1 MVQSQS
7 KTKLASREITA
18 LSAALQDGPP
28 FSEYILTLLER
39 YIHVTDLII
48 LNPEFDQYVQQI
60 NEGEPA
66 AREEGR
72 QSLAHFLHEATL
84 RTPEKRPEETLQDLT
99 EGKDVS
105 LDYIET
111 IIDKVA
117 RENHIIETRTND
129 EEVDLIAIVRK
140 EKERE
145 GLEWDEALPDEQAAR
160 PFKKYQCV
168 QLTSAYRELHMGSV
182 GIVVLVL
189 DSFVNCGL
197 FYTVEVVNV
206 ADPVGS
212 TVVDIDEKDLKVC
225 SDPPEWYP
233 EIVIDGYLD
242 CEGYHNSKLPQK
254 KIREIE
260 GPRTQKIGNPWKM
273 LQTIQQVFLPSK

>member
-1 MVQSQS
+1 MTQPQG
-7 KTKLASREITA
+7 KTKLAPIEIAA

-39 YIHVTDLII
+39 YIHVTNLIT
-48 LNPEFDQYVQQI
+48 LNQEFHQYVQQI
-60 NEGEPA
+60 EQEKPA
-66 AREEGR
+66 IREEGR
-72 QSLAHFLHEATL
+72 HSLANFLHEATL
-84 RTPEKRPEETLQDLT
+84 RTPAKKPEEVLQDLT

-117 RENHIIETRTND
+117 RQNNIIETKTND
-129 EEVDLIAIVRK
+129 EETGNEGIDLIVAVRK

-145 GLEWDEALPDEQAAR
+145 GLEWDEASLKEQAAR

-168 QLTSAYRELHMGSV
+168 QLTSAYRELHVGSV

-189 DSFVNCGL
+189 DSLINGGL

-212 TVVDIDEKDLKVC
+212 AVVDIDEKDLKVC
-225 SDPPEWYP
+225 SDAPEWYT
-233 EIVIDGYLD
+233 ETVVDGYLD

-254 KIREIE
+254 KVGERVRN
-260 GPRTQKIGNPWKM
+260 PRKV
-273 LQTIQQVFLPSK
+273 L